1 MFSNLIKTSVLS
13 VAALVASV
21 PATATDSVVLSGIVQ
36 LERVV
41 TEDGK
46 ARKVLAA
53 PEGVVPGDRLLFTT
67 SYENSGGEP
76 VENFVVTNPL
86 PTAIRL
92 AEADAAF
99 QVSVDGGATFG
110 DLGAIKIED
119 AEAGARAAEA
129 RDVTHIRWTLE
140 RLDPGAKGTLN
151 YYGIVR

>member
-1 MFSNLIKTSVLS
+1 MLSNLIKASVLS
-13 VAALVASV
+13 LAALVASV
-21 PATATDSVVLSGIVQ
+21 PATAKDTVVLSGIVQ
-36 LERVV
+36 LERIV

-86 PTAIRL
+86 PAAIRL

-99 QVSVDGGATFG
+99 QVSVDGGVTFG
-110 DLGAIKIED
+110 DLSAIKIED

-140 RLDPGAKGTLN
+140 RLDPGAQGNLN